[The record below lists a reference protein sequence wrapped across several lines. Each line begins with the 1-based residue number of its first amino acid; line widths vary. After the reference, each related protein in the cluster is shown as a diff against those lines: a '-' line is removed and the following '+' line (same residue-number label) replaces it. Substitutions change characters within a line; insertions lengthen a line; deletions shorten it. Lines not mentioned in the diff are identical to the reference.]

1 MPSAVRSGNGAEE
14 GDGSM
19 RIGIY
24 GGTFDPVHFG
34 HLLLAESCRD
44 VCRLDQ
50 VIFVP
55 TRVSPHKLDVVM
67 APVRARLEMLELA
80 LAGLPEFRVSRV
92 EVDRAGPS
100 YTVDTLRHFRG
111 EFPSDD
117 LFLLM
122 GADSV
127 AEFPRWREPEQ
138 ILELATLVVVN
149 RDRAVPDLSAL
160 SSLHSAG
167 GPPQSVAMPGVD
179 FSASEIRRRVHE
191 GKSIRF
197 QLPRPIEHYIRDK
210 RLYAGS

>member
-1 MPSAVRSGNGAEE
+1 
-14 GDGSM
+14 M

-55 TRVSPHKLDVVM
+55 ARVSPHKLDAVM
-67 APVRARLEMLELA
+67 APARARLEMLELA
-80 LAGLPEFRVSRV
+80 LAGFPEFRVSRA
-92 EVDRAGPS
+92 EMDREGPS
-100 YTVDTLRHFRG
+100 YTLDTLRHFRS
-111 EFPSDD
+111 EFADDD

-138 ILELATLVVVN
+138 ILQLATLVVVN
-149 RDRAVPDLSAL
+149 RERAVPDLSAL
-160 SSLHSAG
+160 SKMENSGH
-167 GPPQSVAMPGVD
+167 PPQSVSMPGVD

-191 GKSIRF
+191 GRSVRF
-197 QLPRPIEHYIRDK
+197 QLPRAVEHYIRDK
-210 RLYAGS
+210 RLYTGP